1 MMMKVFLV
9 VYCIAVGVLILYGI
23 NCHVMVHLFRRG
35 LNKREEED
43 RRLLRRFYGEVGV
56 EKLPAVTSQLPIY
69 NELNVAERLIDAVV
83 AFDYPRGKHEIQ
95 VLDDSTDETRHI
107 VARKVEEL
115 KASGVRIE
123 HITRSSRE
131 GYKGGALRNGLRRAR
146 GEFVAVFDADFVP
159 PHDFLLRTVPF
170 FLMEPGLGLVQA
182 RWGHLNRGESLM
194 TRLQSIGINGHF
206 VVEQSA
212 RNWNHLFMNFNGT
225 GGVFRKRAILE
236 AGNWQD
242 ETLTEDLDLSY
253 RIQLA
258 GWRCRYLL
266 GVVAPAEIPGDINA
280 FKNQQFRWAKGSIQT
295 AIKLLP
301 RVWRSDHTAFKKVEA
316 TLHLTHY
323 LIHPLMAYL
332 AIMAPLL
339 LFTERVTLP
348 PALYAL
354 LGGLIFLS
362 CTGPSRL
369 YLAAEKY
376 IHGRWTKQM
385 LLLPLLVCFGCGVAI
400 NNSRAVFEAIW
411 GKRSSFI
418 RTPKKGSRE
427 KKRYKPALDPLFVLE
442 IMAGLWCLLG
452 MFVYFEVRHYVV
464 GHFLL
469 LYAVGF
475 LYVGGMSLFHQ
486 KRRSL

>member
-1 MMMKVFLV
+1 
-9 VYCIAVGVLILYGI
+9 
-23 NCHVMVHLFRRG
+23 
-35 LNKREEED
+35 
-43 RRLLRRFYGEVGV
+43 
-56 EKLPAVTSQLPIY
+56 
-69 NELNVAERLIDAVV
+69 
-83 AFDYPRGKHEIQ
+83 
-95 VLDDSTDETRHI
+95 
-107 VARKVEEL
+107 
-115 KASGVRIE
+115 
-123 HITRSSRE
+123 
-131 GYKGGALRNGLRRAR
+131 
-146 GEFVAVFDADFVP
+146 
-159 PHDFLLRTVPF
+159 
-170 FLMEPGLGLVQA
+170 
-182 RWGHLNRGESLM
+182 
-194 TRLQSIGINGHF
+194 
-206 VVEQSA
+206 
-212 RNWNHLFMNFNGT
+212 MNFNGT

-266 GVVAPAEIPGDINA
+266 GVVAPAEIPTDINA
-280 FKNQQFRWAKGSIQT
+280 FKSQQFRWAKGSIQT

-301 RVWRSDHTAFKKVEA
+301 RVWRSKNKAFKKVEA

-323 LIHPLMAYL
+323 LVHPLMAYL
-332 AIMAPLL
+332 AIMAPVL
-339 LFTERVTLP
+339 LFTERIKFP
-348 PALYAL
+348 PTLYAI

-400 NNSRAVFEAIW
+400 NNSKAVFEAIW
-411 GKRSSFI
+411 GKRSAFV

-427 KKRYKPALDPLFVLE
+427 KKRYRPALDPLFILE
-442 IMAGLWCLLG
+442 IVAGLWCLLG
-452 MFVYFEVRHYVV
+452 MFIYFDVRHYVV

-475 LYVGGMSLFHQ
+475 LYVGGMSLLHQ